1 MSSHYGDVGGESRH
15 GDRGMWTPLRRRWVL
30 LLAGADQSL
39 WWMLSCS
46 SDRDTRRRLPEEDD
60 RSRRRR
66 GGEDEV
72 DDRRGGPRPRR
83 DYEYDRRGPPR
94 RQEDYGRGGREPYGY
109 DARGGRGGGGGG
121 YGGGYG
127 GGGGGGG
134 YGGREHGDYYG
145 GGGQR
150 DDRGRDNTWRDA
162 GPREP
167 SPALRRSPTPPGTR
181 PISERVRK
189 NSKWNIPPSG
199 FEAVTPMQA
208 KATGL
213 FGIPGQSRTLGVPGP
228 AIGRDEH
235 GQMIVPNNLPPI
247 HVSDMAA
254 LTAGANQ
261 NNRQSRRLYVGNI
274 GFDSNEHNLC
284 AYFNQ
289 KMKEM
294 NFITEDHGDPAIAAQ
309 VNPEKGYAFVEFR
322 SIEEATNAMSFDG
335 IVFQGASLKIR
346 RPKDYAGPDVNP
358 PAAIHVPGV
367 ISTNV
372 PDGPNKIYIGG
383 LPTYLNEEQVIELLK
398 SFGELRSF
406 NLVRESGVN
415 GMSKGF
421 AFCEYVDPALT
432 ELACQGLHDME
443 LGDKRLVVQ
452 KASQGNAAPRVIG
465 GGDNGGGASLLGGSA
480 ALQGIGQGGAEP
492 TTAMTLLNMV
502 TPEEL
507 MNDEEYGEIVE
518 DIREECGKYG
528 NVLDVRIPRPEATSR
543 GAAAQTWKQTKGGE
557 AVEEQA
563 KERDGVGRVF
573 VKFSQVEEC
582 KKALE
587 AIAGRSFNSRIIIAA
602 YIEEATYP
610 EDEDGGQDAEQTKVQ
625 ATGSAL

>member
-1 MSSHYGDVGGESRH
+1 
-15 GDRGMWTPLRRRWVL
+15 
-30 LLAGADQSL
+30 
-39 WWMLSCS
+39 
-46 SDRDTRRRLPEEDD
+46 
-60 RSRRRR
+60 
-66 GGEDEV
+66 
-72 DDRRGGPRPRR
+72 
-83 DYEYDRRGPPR
+83 
-94 RQEDYGRGGREPYGY
+94 
-109 DARGGRGGGGGG
+109 
-121 YGGGYG
+121 
-127 GGGGGGG
+127 
-134 YGGREHGDYYG
+134 
-145 GGGQR
+145 
-150 DDRGRDNTWRDA
+150 
-162 GPREP
+162 
-167 SPALRRSPTPPGTR
+167 
-181 PISERVRK
+181 
-189 NSKWNIPPSG
+189 
-199 FEAVTPMQA
+199 MQA

-228 AIGRDEH
+228 AIGRDEN
-235 GQMIVPNNLPPI
+235 GQLIVPSNLPPI

-261 NNRQSRRLYVGNI
+261 NNRQSRRLYIGNI
-274 GFDSNEHNLC
+274 GYEANEQNLC
-284 AYFNQ
+284 AFFNQ

-294 NFITEDHGDPAIAAQ
+294 NFATEDHGDPAISAQ

-322 SIEEATNAMSFDG
+322 SIDEATKAMSFDG
-335 IVFQGASLKIR
+335 IVFHGTSLKIR

-358 PAAIHVPGV
+358 PQALHVPGV

-406 NLVRESGVN
+406 NLVREAGVN

-432 ELACQGLHDME
+432 ELACQGLNDME

-452 KASQGNAAPRVIG
+452 KASTGNTGPRPMDGGVGSIG
-465 GGDNGGGASLLGGSA
+465 GGA
-480 ALQGIGQGGAEP
+480 APLQGIGEGGGEP

-507 MNDEEYGEIVE
+507 MDDEEYGEIVE

-528 NVLDVRIPRPEATSR
+528 TVMDVRIPRPEATSK
-543 GAAAQTWKQTKGGE
+543 GTAAQTWKQTKGGE
-557 AVEEQA
+557 PVEQQA

-573 VKFSQVEEC
+573 VRFSQVEEC

-587 AIAGRSFNSRIIIAA
+587 AIAGRSFNSRVIIAA
-602 YIEEATYP
+602 YIEESSYP
-610 EDEDGGQDAEQTKVQ
+610 EDEDGGQDAEQTKTQ
-625 ATGSAL
+625 ASGPAL